1 MSDDPTQ
8 PTAAAQVGLRGHD
21 MNEKRAHELRSIIE
35 QLESPIS
42 ADRVAIVT
50 AAAAMRIRE
59 LWMEL
64 EAREADLDHFR
75 QSGSTLADDLRA
87 AQERNDDS
95 ETKFLLGR
103 AADEIE
109 MLRQKHSHAVLVY
122 QGKVRYLGGKLEA
135 CKADLEQFRQSGSIN
150 D

>member
-1 MSDDPTQ
+1 
-8 PTAAAQVGLRGHD
+8 

-64 EAREADLDHFR
+64 EAREADIEYLKQLQTSGPQ
-75 QSGSTLADDLRA
+75 QSQSDGDAPG
-87 AQERNDDS
+87 ER
-95 ETKFLLGR
+95 
-103 AADEIE
+103 
-109 MLRQKHSHAVLVY
+109 
-122 QGKVRYLGGKLEA
+122 
-135 CKADLEQFRQSGSIN
+135 
-150 D
+150 